1 MFLFEMGKDD
11 NLMCP
16 TAPPQKIQNSRFI
29 STKQYGHV
37 SDSWLINSMDN
48 ETRKY
53 FLFYYLTHGILSAAK
68 KNTLMLVF
76 GNTAEHFE
84 IQGALHAL
92 HELRQEMNVTK
103 KILQLMRHF
112 QRSI

>member
-1 MFLFEMGKDD
+1 MNNGETDGLVLLINRHNLSGHNYYLSGHMFLFEMGKDD

-68 KNTLMLVF
+68 K
-76 GNTAEHFE
+76 
-84 IQGALHAL
+84 
-92 HELRQEMNVTK
+92 
-103 KILQLMRHF
+103 KIL
-112 QRSI
+112 